1 MEDRENKI
9 KNALK
14 KIRRTYNVN
23 ESKVSARRTVYNTKL
38 SELIK
43 DQTFV
48 ENKRVKKAVKKII
61 KNVILGDEGEIY
73 NPDFDLF
80 IHKIKKVPA
89 PRRFE
94 TKERKTRVTQEEFIY
109 VVEFSSND
117 NNFFHNK
124 YCIRVEELDEVKIVD
139 GEEEDLGNVNDADS
153 DYEVVVGVN
162 DDRVIRTRAGLFDV
176 LRYNYENLRDLLDDD
191 ITTQKINEIDDRDFA
206 NKVGIGKRKVLK
218 MLNDTTEDDVEIE
231 DLTELYI
238 KINEDG
244 KSYIIFKNTEDDG
257 VTIDLKEPMVVV
269 DDSVGD
275 IQRLQE
281 ELRDLQ
287 DELEI
292 EALSKK
298 AFRERRREIRTLLR
312 GGKDVKKLRK
322 DASYYEEREKQLQKI
337 NEKEEEL
344 SDAITSRFFDI
355 EKELQELR
363 NQKIRRT
370 KFSQRRNTSMNVD
383 VDEEIN
389 ALEAEK
395 EALKNL
401 NPELYSALDD
411 NFVSDESDD
420 EGDDG
425 NDEDDSGYEDE
436 DAEESRGSSAGEE
449 ESEDDADENSSS
461 DDSDLLTNLPPY
473 LKT

>member
-124 YCIRVEELDEVKIVD
+124 YCIRMEELDAVEIVD

-244 KSYIIFKNTEDDG
+244 SYIIFKDTEDDG

-269 DDSVGD
+269 DDSVEIEIEENREKISQNEDNILLIEQD
-275 IQRLQE
+275 IQEQMTAENNNNNTNVDDFLKNKKDKWRQLRNNRKAIKELMLKNANLASRQQLLIQNRLDK
-281 ELRDLQ
+281 LKLQ
-287 DELEI
+287 KQGNNNDDAINELETEI
-292 EALSKK
+292 EQLKEMEESILKKYNLWIETNEMIDSKVDS
-298 AFRERRREIRTLLR
+298 E
-312 GGKDVKKLRK
+312 
-322 DASYYEEREKQLQKI
+322 YE
-337 NEKEEEL
+337 N
-344 SDAITSRFFDI
+344 
-355 EKELQELR
+355 
-363 NQKIRRT
+363 
-370 KFSQRRNTSMNVD
+370 
-383 VDEEIN
+383 
-389 ALEAEK
+389 
-395 EALKNL
+395 
-401 NPELYSALDD
+401 
-411 NFVSDESDD
+411 
-420 EGDDG
+420 
-425 NDEDDSGYEDE
+425 EDDS
-436 DAEESRGSSAGEE
+436 EESRGSSADEE

-461 DDSDLLTNLPPY
+461 DDSDLLTDLPPY